1 MPTRKPIP
9 QKSAADFVEN
19 LSILGKAILI
29 IRENRIAATIIY
41 GLVVGFLGH
50 WSGVFTSFFAT
61 TKTVAVK
68 DSAFVSALKPI
79 TEEVSSMREEVT
91 ELGGSVQEL
100 KGFDAAKNRYDAKKR
115 KFRADARKYGKNL
128 PQVIDPKTVEE
139 YARNNP

>member
-41 GLVVGFLGH
+41 GLVVGFLGY

-61 TKTVAVK
+61 TKTVAIV
-68 DSAFVSALKPI
+68 AAA
-79 TEEVSSMREEVT
+79 
-91 ELGGSVQEL
+91 GS
-100 KGFDAAKNRYDAKKR
+100 FTIYANAAATAATRVN
-115 KFRADARKYGKNL
+115 FLVLN
-128 PQVIDPKTVEE
+128 
-139 YARNNP
+139 